1 VKCRAGLALPIT
13 PERQGKP
20 YPTGSTGALFMR
32 ELRRFLIGLAS
43 AATWPA
49 YLALVAYL
57 AKVGPWPRDL
67 AWPACVVLLALA
79 GAWFFVVAGRMAF
92 RNGGWVE
99 EVLLAPRE
107 VTRQMRRVVLTLAGS
122 SFVLLMPQT
131 LLIEGLIAPG
141 GRPIAAAALGRMMV
155 FGFELTCWFL
165 AYRLLRST
173 SPLLNWL
180 AEDPARL
187 GWAGRH
193 RRALTSA
200 TLVVLGLVLALD
212 AAGFRFTARR
222 LTFGGMLTLAL
233 AGSAWGAYRLLLLL
247 IANQSWRWKKT
258 PADRGP
264 TDPEPVVSSTPPAD
278 ADGDDADAK
287 LQTLAKVLVS
297 LLAVFGLAGIW
308 NVDLALFYYV
318 CEQPIGL
325 VIDKQPIHVGD
336 VLTMSLIFFVTLS
349 AWRYLHTLFT
359 LAIFPRMP
367 DDPGIRF
374 AVVTLGRYLVLAVG
388 VLTGLSSIH
397 LGMEKVGVVLA
408 ALGVGLG
415 FGLQEIVSNFVC
427 GIILLLERP
436 IRVGDIVTVGDM
448 TGKVDQI
455 NIRATTLINGD
466 NQSMIVPNRQF
477 ITGNLVNWTHKD
489 KIIRLPVPV
498 NVALGTDLDKVSDL
512 LLAIAREDADVLK
525 NPVPS
530 AFIDSYGESSMKFV
544 LSVHVPEPSLMGRVR
559 HRLYGQIQKRFEAA
573 GIIIPLPTRQL
584 HVHSIDPDGA
594 VPGLP
599 RAHNRRL
606 DRKETMPPPPQF
618 ATKLP
623 LPVPA
628 EDCHRGVDE

>member
-1 VKCRAGLALPIT
+1 
-13 PERQGKP
+13 
-20 YPTGSTGALFMR
+20 M
-32 ELRRFLIGLAS
+32 
-43 AATWPA
+43 
-49 YLALVAYL
+49 
-57 AKVGPWPRDL
+57 
-67 AWPACVVLLALA
+67 VL
-79 GAWFFVVAGRMAF
+79 
-92 RNGGWVE
+92 
-99 EVLLAPRE
+99 
-107 VTRQMRRVVLTLAGS
+107 
-122 SFVLLMPQT
+122 
-131 LLIEGLIAPG
+131 
-141 GRPIAAAALGRMMV
+141 
-155 FGFELTCWFL
+155 GFELTCWVL
-165 AYRLLRST
+165 ACRLLRST

-180 AEDPARL
+180 AEDSARL

-200 TLVVLGLVLALD
+200 TLAILGLVLALD
-212 AAGFRFTARR
+212 AAGFRFTSRR

-233 AGSAWGAYRLLLLL
+233 AGSAWGVYRLLLLL
-247 IANQSWRWKKT
+247 IANQAWRWTKS

-264 TDPEPVVSSTPPAD
+264 TSGETVASSTPQAD
-278 ADGDDADAK
+278 DGGADADAK
-287 LQTLAKVLVS
+287 LRTLAKVVVW
-297 LLAVFGLAGIW
+297 LLAAFGLANIW
-308 NVDLALFYYV
+308 NVDLALFNYIS
-318 CEQPIGL
+318 EQPIGL
-325 VIDKQPIHVGD
+325 IIDKQPIHVGD
-336 VLTMSLIFFVTLS
+336 VLAMSVIFFVTGG

-415 FGLQEIVSNFVC
+415 FGLQEIVSNFVS

-436 IRVGDIVTVGDM
+436 IRVGDIVTVADM
-448 TGKVDQI
+448 TGKVDEI
-455 NIRATTLINGD
+455 NIRATTIINGD

-498 NVALGTDLDKVSDL
+498 NVALGTDLEKVSDL

-530 AFIDSYGESSMKFV
+530 AFLDSYGESSMKFI

-559 HRLYGQIQKRFEAA
+559 HRLYGQIQKRFETA
-573 GIIIPLPTRQL
+573 GIIIPLPTQQL
-584 HVHSIDPDGA
+584 HVHSLDTLGE
-594 VPGLP
+594 VHGLP
-599 RAHNRRL
+599 RSQPLRV
-606 DRKETMPPPPQF
+606 DRKETVPPPPQF